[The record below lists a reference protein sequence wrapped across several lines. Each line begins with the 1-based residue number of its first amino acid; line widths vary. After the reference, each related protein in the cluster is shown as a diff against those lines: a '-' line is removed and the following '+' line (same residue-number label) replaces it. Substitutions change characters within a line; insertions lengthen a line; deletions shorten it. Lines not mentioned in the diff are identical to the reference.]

1 MREEQSR
8 RSPANFSHIFSP
20 FSSPVMISTVTSGST
35 RHSFFFFL
43 QPLIPTTTIGPTK
56 TIGPTQTQNYTI
68 TTGGED
74 QMGYVIK
81 KKKKRPRPSK
91 ERKKN

>member
-20 FSSPVMISTVTSGST
+20 FSSLVTISTVTSGST

-56 TIGPTQTQNYTI
+56 TIGPAQTQNYTI

-81 KKKKRPRPSK
+81 KKKKRLRPLK